1 MFYHF
6 AEVLPSLRRNRR
18 ENEVFGFPGSA
29 YRIGLLCRRRVL
41 LQKLSPPNTRP
52 TDTAGLSAER
62 VFPGCVDC
70 VFLPAEGHFI
80 FTQPGKSILAEP
92 CILKT
97 PSLSLT
103 NHRHPVSTSAGATS
117 AASYF
122 PQQQQQAYTYS
133 GLPTAAAAAG
143 TMSSVLTG
151 YYICFICF
159 TASAGPPDIL

>member
-1 MFYHF
+1 MNSKVKRWYDRNCRVAVVTHLFTTPATDQPRDLGCIELDWFCTWMFYHF

-92 CILKT
+92 CI
-97 PSLSLT
+97 
-103 NHRHPVSTSAGATS
+103 
-117 AASYF
+117 
-122 PQQQQQAYTYS
+122 
-133 GLPTAAAAAG
+133 
-143 TMSSVLTG
+143 
-151 YYICFICF
+151 
-159 TASAGPPDIL
+159 